1 MNLIESMQ
9 SLRARLQAIEEG
21 LVEFVHSDSEDGPG
35 EDPYKR
41 PKPKHYARSIDYFG
55 QFEADHFDH
64 EKVNDAE
71 GTFKGYWGSDQIA
84 GFKFDDPSKTGS
96 DDPGTGWYYE
106 PMNERVSL
114 GNPDGS
120 YPADAHTPEK
130 QQELNQ
136 WVSQKI
142 TVDVNQPGEL
152 KRGEMTRPTDSGFET
167 LPVIAYS
174 KTGLRPRFPMG
185 TEQTKGQLLGHG
197 IVDVKIYNGTAYIE
211 LP

>member
-1 MNLIESMQ
+1 M
-9 SLRARLQAIEEG
+9 
-21 LVEFVHSDSEDGPG
+21 
-35 EDPYKR
+35 
-41 PKPKHYARSIDYFG
+41 
-55 QFEADHFDH
+55 
-64 EKVNDAE
+64 
-71 GTFKGYWGSDQIA
+71 
-84 GFKFDDPSKTGS
+84 
-96 DDPGTGWYYE
+96 GWYYE
-106 PMNERVSL
+106 PQNEGVSL
-114 GNPDGS
+114 GNSDGS

-167 LPVIAYS
+167 LPVIGYG
-174 KTGLRPRFPMG
+174 KTGLRPRFPIG

-197 IVDVKIYNGTAYIE
+197 IVDVMIYNGTAYVE